1 MCLLSSYL
9 ETEHGYSSLQR
20 SYSTRTEPGLGS
32 RADSGMYPKKVP
44 IVPRAQERRGSVFE
58 KVRLSWIVPQ
68 HIPFMP
74 LLISLCA
81 YIYA

>member
-1 MCLLSSYL
+1 MYLLSSYL
-9 ETEHGYSSLQR
+9 ETEHGYSSLQL
-20 SYSTRTEPGLGS
+20 SYSTRTESGLGS

-44 IVPRAQERRGSVFE
+44 VVLCTQERWGSAFE

-68 HIPFMP
+68 HIPFVQ

-81 YIYA
+81 YIDA